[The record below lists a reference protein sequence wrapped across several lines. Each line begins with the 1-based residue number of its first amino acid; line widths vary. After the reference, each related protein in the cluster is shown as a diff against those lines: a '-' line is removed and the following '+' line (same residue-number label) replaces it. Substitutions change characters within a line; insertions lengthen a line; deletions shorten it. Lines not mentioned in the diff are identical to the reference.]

1 MKYVSP
7 YGVAD
12 PNAPYINGDPS
23 QGREGSIPPAE
34 AFEHPMREITNMIS
48 KAGINPLSSDLF
60 QLLKAV
66 RNGRVIYG
74 VDTGSANVVS
84 IALDPPLDVYQ
95 PGLTMRVLIAVS
107 NTGAASLN
115 INGVGSQPIVHSDG
129 SQLGAGD
136 ILAGQV
142 ATMIYDGAHF
152 QLIPGSKTTGFKIPF
167 TIDTGT
173 VNHVIANY
181 TPAIT
186 ALDGGLL
193 LEVKIANTNTG
204 VVDIN
209 VDGLGVKAL
218 VRPDGTNLTAG
229 ELDAG
234 AVVIIIYD
242 GTRFQLASIVS
253 AAGFAI
259 PFAVDTGTVNNVV
272 ANFAPPVSSLVPG
285 FTCEVLVKNTT
296 TLPAVTLNASGLG
309 PIAIKRF
316 DGEAFEKNELWIEG
330 LYLFVYDGTLFRLV
344 SGPQYATTA
353 EAEAGVLWHKF
364 ISPATMWRSRSQ
376 YIGRAGSV
384 HIYFPAGSLLT
395 VTNMYELRGSFFRDP
410 ASGSNNAG
418 FWVGPLDAGIW
429 ECFGYFGAAP
439 YTPGYQ
445 GPGSFQAEFF
455 VNGGS
460 AGALTYCW
468 NGDGSTIGVTVTQQ
482 FNLVAGDNVTLVA
495 YQTTAYP
502 YIYGSTQL
510 NAYRVSSP

>member
-115 INGVGSQPIVHSDG
+115 INGIGSQPIVHSDG

-353 EAEAGVLWHKF
+353 EAEA
-364 ISPATMWRSRSQ
+364 
-376 YIGRAGSV
+376 
-384 HIYFPAGSLLT
+384 
-395 VTNMYELRGSFFRDP
+395 
-410 ASGSNNAG
+410 
-418 FWVGPLDAGIW
+418 
-429 ECFGYFGAAP
+429 
-439 YTPGYQ
+439 
-445 GPGSFQAEFF
+445 
-455 VNGGS
+455 
-460 AGALTYCW
+460 
-468 NGDGSTIGVTVTQQ
+468 
-482 FNLVAGDNVTLVA
+482 
-495 YQTTAYP
+495 
-502 YIYGSTQL
+502 
-510 NAYRVSSP
+510 